1 MTQRRAHGAWVLAL
15 ALLSRL
21 AVVVWGWSRFPP
33 EADGKFY
40 HTVAQRIA
48 HGQGYTWLWG
58 DGAVTY
64 AAHYPVGYPA
74 LVGAGYAV
82 FGPSPGVAMSIAAV
96 LGALASLL
104 GYDLLARHTTPRRA
118 LAGGVL
124 LALHPALVPYTAAL
138 MTDGLAASLL
148 LVAAWLVDRVA
159 ASPARFPLKA
169 LVPLGLLF
177 GALTLLRPQSL
188 VLAPVFGA
196 LALRGRGAKGY
207 LAGAAVVVA
216 LTVATCLPW
225 TLRNCA
231 RMDRCALVSVNG
243 GWNLLIGAQTEN
255 GAWQE
260 IRVPETCR
268 NVFSEAGKDTCF
280 EKAAKEEIRARPM
293 TWLLRVPA
301 KLGATFD
308 YFGAGPWYLHA
319 SSPAAFG
326 DGAKTALGAIETL
339 VHRITLLG
347 ALAVL
352 GLTKGAQRWR
362 RPRTVLAALG
372 ALAALFPHGGALAHL
387 ALAIL
392 AGIDTRLPSRLA
404 SAVLA
409 ATLALHAV
417 FFGAGRYGLVVV
429 PFVVMVALLRP
440 APEETGAGGIV
451 VA

>member
-1 MTQRRAHGAWVLAL
+1 LKKMTQRRAHGAWVLTL
-15 ALLSRL
+15 ALLSRF
-21 AVVVWGWSRFPP
+21 AVVVWGWNRFPP

-48 HGQGYTWLWG
+48 HGEGYTWLWG

-96 LGALASLL
+96 LGAVATLL
-104 GYDLLARHTTPRRA
+104 GYDILARHTTPRRA
-118 LAGGVL
+118 LAGGLL
-124 LALHPALVPYTAAL
+124 LALHPALVPYTVAL

-148 LVAAWLVDRVA
+148 LVAAWLVDRAA
-159 ASPARFPLKA
+159 ASTTRFRRKA

-196 LALRGRGAKGY
+196 LALRGRGARGY
-207 LAGAAVVVA
+207 LAGATVVVA

-243 GWNLLIGAQTEN
+243 GWNLLIGAQTES

-260 IRVPETCR
+260 IRVPDACR

-280 EKAAKEEIRARPM
+280 EKAAKEEIRARPVA
-293 TWLLRVPA
+293 WLRRIPA

-319 SSPAAFG
+319 SSPGAFG
-326 DGAKTALGAIETL
+326 DAAKTALGAVETL

-347 ALAVL
+347 AFAVL
-352 GLTKGAQRWR
+352 GSGPGRR
-362 RPRTVLAALG
+362 RPRIVLAALG
-372 ALAALFPHGGALAHL
+372 AVAALFPHGGALAHL
-387 ALAIL
+387 ALALL
-392 AGIDTRLPSRLA
+392 AGIDTRLPARLA

-429 PFVVMVALLRP
+429 PFVVMVAFLRP
-440 APEETGAGGIV
+440 TVEAEGASG

>member
-1 MTQRRAHGAWVLAL
+1 MKAVTQRRAPRAWVFAL
-15 ALLSRL
+15 AVLSRF
-21 AVVVWGWSRFPP
+21 AVVAWAWSRFPP

-74 LVGAGYAV
+74 LVGAGYAL
-82 FGPSPGVAMSIAAV
+82 FGPAPGVAMSIAAAF
-96 LGALASLL
+96 GAIASLL
-104 GYDLLARHTTPRRA
+104 GYDVLARHTTPRRA
-118 LAGGVL
+118 LAGGIL

-148 LVAAWLVDRVA
+148 LVAAWLVDRA
-159 ASPARFPLKA
+159 ATGPRFPLRPLA
-169 LVPLGLLF
+169 LLGLLF

-196 LALRGRGAKGY
+196 LSLRGRGAKGW
-207 LAGAAVVVA
+207 LAGATLVLA

-243 GWNLLIGAQTEN
+243 GWNLLIGAQTES

-260 IRVPETCR
+260 VRVPEACR

-280 EKAAKEEIRARPM
+280 EKAAKEEIRARPV
-293 TWLLRVPA
+293 TWLRRIPA
-301 KLGATFD
+301 KLAATFD

-326 DGAKTALGAIETL
+326 DAAKTALGAVETV

-347 ALAVL
+347 AFAAL
-352 GLTKGAQRWR
+352 GLGPGLRR
-362 RPRTVLAALG
+362 RPRIVLAGLG

-387 ALAIL
+387 ALALL
-392 AGIDTRLPSRLA
+392 AGVDARLPSRLA

-429 PFVVMVALLRP
+429 PFVVMVAFLRP
-440 APEETGAGGIV
+440 TPEAPRGIV

>member
-1 MTQRRAHGAWVLAL
+1 MRSTRRAHGALVFAL
-15 ALLSRL
+15 ALLARL

-48 HGQGYTWLWG
+48 HGQGYTWVWG
-58 DGAVTY
+58 DGTVTY

-74 LVGAGYAV
+74 LVGAGYAL
-82 FGPSPGVAMSIAAV
+82 FGPAPGVAMSIAAV
-96 LGALASLL
+96 IGAVASLL
-104 GYDLLARHTTPRRA
+104 GYLVLVRHTTPRRA
-118 LAGGVL
+118 LAGGIL

-148 LVAAWLVDRVA
+148 VVAAWLVDRAA
-159 ASPARFPLKA
+159 ASPARLPLRT

-188 VLAPVFGA
+188 VLAPVLGA
-196 LALRGRGAKGY
+196 WALRGRGAKGY
-207 LAGAAVVVA
+207 LAGATMVTA

-243 GWNLLIGAQTEN
+243 GWNLLIGAQTDT

-260 IRVPETCR
+260 IRVPEGCR
-268 NVFSEAGKDTCF
+268 NVFAEAAKDACF

-293 TWLLRVPA
+293 AWLGRAPA

-319 SSPAAFG
+319 SSPGAF
-326 DGAKTALGAIETL
+326 DDRAKTVLGAVETL
-339 VHRITLLG
+339 VHRITLLAG
-347 ALAVL
+347 LAVL
-352 GLTKGAQRWR
+352 GLGAGR
-362 RPRTVLAALG
+362 RRRARMVLGALG

-387 ALAIL
+387 AFAIL
-392 AGIDTRLPSRLA
+392 AGLDDRIPSRLA

-429 PFVVMVALLRP
+429 PFVVMVAFLRP
-440 APEETGAGGIV
+440 GPAARDAASG

>member
-1 MTQRRAHGAWVLAL
+1 MKSRHVHGGLVLAL
-15 ALLSRL
+15 ALTARL
-21 AVVVWGWSRFPP
+21 AVVVWGWARFPP
-33 EADGKFY
+33 EADGTFY

-58 DGAVTY
+58 DGAITY

-74 LVGAGYAV
+74 LLGAAYAL
-82 FGPSPGVAMSIAAV
+82 FGPAPGVAMTIAAL
-96 LGALASLL
+96 LGAVASLL
-104 GYDLLARHTTPRRA
+104 GYQVLTRHTTPRRA
-118 LAGGVL
+118 LVGGLL

-138 MTDGLAASLL
+138 MTDGVAASLL
-148 LVAAWLVDRVA
+148 LVAAWLVDRA
-159 ASPARFPLKA
+159 AANPAGRLPWKT

-196 LALRGRGAKGY
+196 LALRGRGAKGH
-207 LAGAAVVVA
+207 LAGAALVSA
-216 LTVATCLPW
+216 LAVLACLPW
-225 TLRNCA
+225 TARNCA

-243 GWNLLIGAQTEN
+243 GWNLLIGAQTES

-260 IRVPETCR
+260 IRVPEACR
-268 NVFSEAGKDTCF
+268 NVFAEAAKDTCF
-280 EKAAKEEIRARPM
+280 EKAAKDEIRARPLA
-293 TWLLRVPA
+293 WLLRVPA
-301 KLGATFD
+301 KLSATFD

-319 SSPAAFG
+319 SSPENFS
-326 DGAKTALGAIETL
+326 DRAKTTLGAVETL
-339 VHRITLLG
+339 VHRASLLC
-347 ALAVL
+347 ALAAL
-352 GLTKGAQRWR
+352 GLTR
-362 RPRTVLAALG
+362 RRASRAPRIALAGLG
-372 ALAALFPHGGALAHL
+372 ALAAVFPHGGALAHL

-392 AGIDTRLPSRLA
+392 AGTDARLPSRLA

-440 APEETGAGGIV
+440 MTEDPEAASG

>member
-96 LGALASLL
+96 LGAVASLL
-104 GYDLLARHTTPRRA
+104 GYDVLARHTTPRRA
-118 LAGGVL
+118 LAGGLL
-124 LALHPALVPYTAAL
+124 LALHPARCRTPRRSSTVWRPRSFWWRPGWWTALQRRPHA
-138 MTDGLAASLL
+138 
-148 LVAAWLVDRVA
+148 
-159 ASPARFPLKA
+159 PLKA
-169 LVPLGLLF
+169 LVLLGLLF

>member
-1 MTQRRAHGAWVLAL
+1 MTQRRAHGAVVFAL
-15 ALLSRL
+15 ALLARS
-21 AVVVWGWSRFPP
+21 AVVVWAWARFPP

-74 LVGAGYAV
+74 LVGAGYAL
-82 FGPSPGVAMSIAAV
+82 FGPSPGVAMGIAAAI
-96 LGALASLL
+96 GAIASLL
-104 GYDLLARHTTPRRA
+104 GYDVLARHTTPRRA

-148 LVAAWLVDRVA
+148 VVAAWLVDRA
-159 ASPARFPLKA
+159 AARAARLPLKA

-177 GALTLLRPQSL
+177 GALTLVRPQSL

-196 LALRGRGAKGY
+196 LALHGRGLKGR
-207 LAGAAVVVA
+207 LAGAALVTA

-243 GWNLLIGAQTEN
+243 GWNLLIGAQTDT

-260 IRVPETCR
+260 VRVPEGCR
-268 NVFSEAGKDTCF
+268 NVFAEAAKDTCF
-280 EKAAKEEIRARPM
+280 EKAAKEEIRAHPVA
-293 TWLLRVPA
+293 WLRRMPA

-319 SSPAAFG
+319 SSPSAF
-326 DGAKTALGAIETL
+326 DDRAKTMLGAAETL
-339 VHRITLLG
+339 VHRATLLL
-347 ALAVL
+347 ALGVL
-352 GLTKGAQRWR
+352 GWGR
-362 RPRTVLAALG
+362 RRMRRARIALFVLG
-372 ALAALFPHGGALAHL
+372 AAATVVPHGGALAHL
-387 ALAIL
+387 ALAAL
-392 AGIDTRLPSRLA
+392 ATLDPRLPSRLA
-404 SAVLA
+404 AAVLA
-409 ATLALHAV
+409 ATLALHGV

-440 APEETGAGGIV
+440 AAQERPAASD